1 MKLFYKLSSTVFI
14 VCFVFA
20 PVFAQQEQSGDLLAR
35 LDNTINTLPGA
46 SGNLYAYPDATQSQI
61 WKDAVGLILD
71 EDYAGA
77 ATKAAQ
83 VDYALIK
90 FTDNTETEDKVYYIL
105 ERESAGN
112 YWGTYVFNPSACRS
126 QLIIQSPHP
135 IVDSNTG
142 KQGAYVFKK
151 TDALAFFVSGTHRC
165 NTTTPTSC
173 SGTTSVCGT
182 SQAYRISDVA
192 HNVLGPFH
200 LATDVLNTKLSFGV
214 FIQLHGFGKQ
224 TGDPSAIMSNGTRNT
239 PSPDY
244 IGRLKNEL
252 VKADPTLTFK
262 VGHLDFEWDR
272 LLATTN
278 TQGRLINLSV
288 DPCSTNATTTKGQF
302 IHIEQEFD
310 KLRASKQKW
319 DTMVKAIEEVFSCGV
334 VTGALD
340 EKKSQGFSFY
350 PNPFNDKLNILKS
363 ESSATMVLEIYSI
376 QGQRVVQ
383 MELIRNIT
391 IALPALGEGTYIYRV
406 KKENQIVEQGRLIK
420 LADN

>member
-1 MKLFYKLSSTVFI
+1 MKLISKVSIGVLLSWL
-14 VCFVFA
+14 FVA
-20 PVFAQQEQSGDLLAR
+20 PTYGQEEKSGDLLSH
-35 LDNTINTLPGA
+35 LDNTINALPGS
-46 SGNLYAYPDATQSQI
+46 SGNLYAYPDVTQSQT
-61 WKDAVGLILD
+61 WKEVIGLIMD

-77 ATKAAQ
+77 VTKASQ
-83 VDYALIK
+83 LDYALIK
-90 FTDNTETEDKVYYIL
+90 FTDNTEAETKIYYIL
-105 ERESAGN
+105 ERASTGN
-112 YWGTYVFNPSACRS
+112 YWGTYVFNPTACRS
-126 QLIIQSPHP
+126 QLVIQSPHP
-135 IVDSNTG
+135 VFDSNTG

-151 TDALAFFVSGTHRC
+151 ADAAAFFVSGTHRC

-173 SGTTSVCGT
+173 SGSTSVCGS

-200 LATDVLNTKLSFGV
+200 LATDVLNTRFSFGV
-214 FIQLHGFGKQ
+214 FIQLHGFAKQ
-224 TGDPSAIMSNGTRNT
+224 AGDPSAIMSNGTRTT

-252 VKADPTLTFK
+252 VKVDATLTFK

-288 DPCSTNATTTKGQF
+288 DPCSTNATNTKGQF

-319 DTMVKAIEEVFSCGV
+319 DVMVTGIQEVFKCGV
-334 VTGALD
+334 VTGDL
-340 EKKSQGFSFY
+340 EKEQNQGFSFY
-350 PNPFNDKLNILKS
+350 PNPFNDKLNILKN
-363 ESSATMVLEIYSI
+363 ESTASMVLEIYSA
-376 QGQRVVQ
+376 QGQRLIQ

-391 IALPALGEGTYIYRV
+391 IALPALREGTYIYRV
-406 KKENQIVEQGRLIK
+406 KKANQVVEQGRLIK